1 MPLQAAVNQPGY
13 VGTSGQ
19 TTTPIRGT
27 LYVEPSA
34 NAQRSIGSSSA
45 LDTAAGTGAR
55 KVRIRYFSLDLLAL
69 KEEVVTLNGVT
80 PVNTVATD
88 ICFIQNMTVED
99 VGSGGGNAGTISL
112 FVGLAGAGGTVGTI
126 AVGDNQT
133 NWCHHYVANGYTAYV
148 TAIQGGGKGPSSG
161 SITIR
166 KTPIVTPAQAELTI
180 APQMRVPAGGSNT
193 FVYAI
198 VPLAVAGPSRIT
210 LYVQQDAVSGANTW
224 YAGFSLYE
232 N

>member
-1 MPLQAAVNQPGY
+1 MPLQEAVNQPGY
-13 VGTSGQ
+13 VGTSNQ

-27 LYVEPSA
+27 IYTEQAA
-34 NAQRSIGSSSA
+34 NAQRSIASA
-45 LDTAAGTGAR
+45 SANDTAAGTGAR

-69 KEEVVTLNGVT
+69 KDEVITLNGVT

-112 FVGLAGAGGTVGTI
+112 FVAAAGVGGTIGSI
-126 AVGDNQT
+126 APGDNQT

-148 TAIQGGGKGPSSG
+148 TLIQGGGKGPSSG
-161 SITIR
+161 SITLR
-166 KTPIVTPAQAELTI
+166 KTPITTPAQAELTI
-180 APQMRVPAGGSNT
+180 APQMRIPAGSSNV
-193 FVYAI
+193 FGYAI
-198 VPLAVAGPSRIT
+198 IPLAVPGPARIT
-210 LYVQQDAVSGANTW
+210 LYAQQDAVSGANTW